1 MLSLARAALENCF
14 ITENQVVILTESDL
28 DSGHIYH
35 IFFHCIVLNRIESH
49 CIIIG
54 VNRIASSFR
63 FIVSLASIE
72 MRITSASVMEMHIPK
87 GYSTYLVC
95 CTSATM

>member
-35 IFFHCIVLNRIESH
+35 IFFPLHRVESH
-49 CIIIG
+49 
-54 VNRIASSFR
+54 RIALHHNRGESYR
-63 FIVSLASIE
+63 KLLQIYRIV
-72 MRITSASVMEMHIPK
+72 
-87 GYSTYLVC
+87 G
-95 CTSATM
+95 